1 MATEEFIKRSI
12 LSGKQ
17 YEELPARVKASVS
30 LADWKHRSVDTIP
43 IFAAFLSGPT
53 VW

>member
-30 LADWKHRSVDTIP
+30 LAGLE
-43 IFAAFLSGPT
+43 A
-53 VW
+53 